1 MSFYASRI
9 VVKELITL
17 PTRALKGRALVAI
30 RCSRCYATRRDTPP
44 HVQSGV
50 GPSSLLSQALDQKQR
65 GSRREDSVGPF
76 QLGLSQSS
84 FGEGT
89 TKRWSELSPKGKGQ
103 FLNFIITLFENLPLS
118 ISAVRATART
128 TNLTVILFGAGLT
141 TVLIYALTSELFSRN
156 SPTVLYSEA
165 CERIKSSQRV
175 CNPAARLAYI
185 LKRIRCRS
193 RNIYQDY

>member
-17 PTRALKGRALVAI
+17 PTRALKGRALVAV

-44 HVQSGV
+44 HAQSGV

-89 TKRWSELSPKGKGQ
+89 TKKWSELSPKGKGQ
-103 FLNFIITLFENLPLS
+103 FLNFIITLF
-118 ISAVRATART
+118 VREF
-128 TNLTVILFGAGLT
+128 TVVNFSHTSDSSHDESNGH
-141 TVLIYALTSELFSRN
+141 LIW
-156 SPTVLYSEA
+156 
-165 CERIKSSQRV
+165 
-175 CNPAARLAYI
+175 
-185 LKRIRCRS
+185 CRS
-193 RNIYQDY
+193 DDCPHLRPDVGTLLEELSYRTL